1 MGYPQQELSMS
12 LQLGIQIGA
21 AVSIVIIILLFG
33 ARRRLGVLNAATWL
47 VIWGAL
53 IIATEH
59 PVFAIAFSIPVKGVA
74 EELRTHPMTLL
85 PHARTHFFMA
95 GIYTLIALVLLGIIA
110 RTLLREGRRAGWYA
124 VLFALIFGGGAEVA
138 FGGLW
143 FQHGSPL
150 YALFGHQPT
159 GFGWEFLYTY
169 FVAWIVALVIAYR
182 PIFAKAGGLDQPAQ
196 MSGS

>member
-1 MGYPQQELSMS
+1 MS
-12 LQLGIQIGA
+12 LPLALQIGA
-21 AVSIVIIILLFG
+21 AFSIAIIVMVLV
-33 ARRRLGVLNAATWL
+33 ARHRLGELNAASWL

-59 PVFAIAFSIPVKGVA
+59 PLFAIAFSMPLEGIA
-74 EELRTHPMTLL
+74 DDLRTHPMPLL

-95 GIYTLIALVLLGIIA
+95 GIYTIVGLVLLCIIA

-124 VLFALIFGGGAEVA
+124 VLFALVLGAGAEIA
-138 FGGLW
+138 IGAQW

-150 YALFGHQPT
+150 YSLFGMQPI

-169 FVAWIVALVIAYR
+169 FVAWIAALVISYR
-182 PIFAKAGGLDQPAQ
+182 PIFAKA
-196 MSGS
+196 SG